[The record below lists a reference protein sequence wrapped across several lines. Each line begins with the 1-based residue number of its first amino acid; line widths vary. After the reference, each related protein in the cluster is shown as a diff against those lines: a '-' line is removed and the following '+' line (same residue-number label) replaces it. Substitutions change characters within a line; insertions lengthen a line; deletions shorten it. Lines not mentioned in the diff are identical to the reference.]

1 VESGGCALVKDKI
14 HLLTTDDTP
23 FRDHS
28 DVLVPCGMVVKDA
41 IKGMTWDAQSMGTL
55 PEYPLFNVCKKCR
68 DIAAKSENEGRQ
80 FVIAVVTAGAANQ
93 Q

>member
-1 VESGGCALVKDKI
+1 MKDKI

-41 IKGMTWDAQSMGTL
+41 IKGMTWDSQCMQTL
-55 PEYPLFNVCKKCR
+55 PEYPQFNVCKICR
-68 DIAAKSENEGRQ
+68 EIAIKSENEGRQ

>member
-1 VESGGCALVKDKI
+1 MKDKI

-23 FRDHS
+23 FRDHT

-41 IKGMTWDAQSMGTL
+41 IKGMTWDMQSMGTL

-68 DIAAKSENEGRQ
+68 EIAVKSENEGRQ
-80 FVIAVVTAGAANQ
+80 FVIAVLTAGAMKDSQ
-93 Q
+93 

>member
-1 VESGGCALVKDKI
+1 LAKDKI

-28 DVLVPCGMVVKDA
+28 NVLVPCGMLITDA
-41 IKGMTWDAQSMGTL
+41 IKGMLWDLQAMQV
-55 PEYPLFNVCKKCR
+55 PEYPQFNVCKVCR
-68 DIAAKSENEGRQ
+68 EIAVKSENEGRQ
-80 FVIAVVTAGAANQ
+80 FVLAVVTAGAANQ